1 MKKNIMFKYLTYRKS
16 FLLEFSKCWNV
27 IWLTDIQNKKNS
39 SKRKG
44 FCREDMTCSNDG

>member
-27 IWLTDIQNKKNS
+27 IWLTDKQNKKIQV
-39 SKRKG
+39 KEKV
-44 FCREDMTCSNDG
+44 FVEKI